1 MIRRLLAVPA
11 LAAAML
17 AVGGP
22 ATASAGTMTLGA
34 YSGLGAW
41 IDIYDGN
48 LMKTPDRTA
57 AALKAR
63 GVNTI
68 YLETGNSSAK
78 DAFVRPGAA
87 ASLIQSAHRRG
98 MKVVAWYLPT
108 LVDQGKD
115 QRRALGA
122 IRFRTPLGQS
132 FDGFALDIES
142 SAVHTVSTR
151 NARLLAVSAYL
162 RRWAPS
168 GAKLGAIIP
177 APRGMQLSPT
187 YWPNFPYADLGLTYD
202 VILPMGYFSYRP
214 TDLGGAYGYTVRNVA
229 LIRRGT
235 GDPEI
240 PIHIIGGVGDDVS
253 AAQVNAF
260 VRATRDCG
268 VAGASLYDFT
278 TTVAGGWKYLRGVRL
293 QPGTPKSSCL

>member
-87 ASLIQSAHRRG
+87 ALSL
-98 MKVVAWYLPT
+98 LP
-108 LVDQGKD
+108 
-115 QRRALGA
+115 
-122 IRFRTPLGQS
+122 P
-132 FDGFALDIES
+132 
-142 SAVHTVSTR
+142 
-151 NARLLAVSAYL
+151 
-162 RRWAPS
+162 
-168 GAKLGAIIP
+168 
-177 APRGMQLSPT
+177 
-187 YWPNFPYADLGLTYD
+187 WPQQCWP
-202 VILPMGYFSYRP
+202 
-214 TDLGGAYGYTVRNVA
+214 
-229 LIRRGT
+229 
-235 GDPEI
+235 
-240 PIHIIGGVGDDVS
+240 S
-253 AAQVNAF
+253 AA
-260 VRATRDCG
+260 RPR
-268 VAGASLYDFT
+268 
-278 TTVAGGWKYLRGVRL
+278 RP
-293 QPGTPKSSCL
+293 PGR

>member
-78 DAFVRPGAA
+78 DAFVRPAAA

-142 SAVHTVSTR
+142 PAVRTVSIR

-162 RRWAPS
+162 RRLGALRGEAGRDHS
-168 GAKLGAIIP
+168 GAARH
-177 APRGMQLSPT
+177 AAV
-187 YWPNFPYADLGLTYD
+187 ADLLAELPVRRPGVDLRHVRPDGLLHEPGQRRARRVPVHVD
-202 VILPMGYFSYRP
+202 ERADHLARDRRP
-214 TDLGGAYGYTVRNVA
+214 D
-229 LIRRGT
+229 
-235 GDPEI
+235 DP
-240 PIHIIGGVGDDVS
+240 
-253 AAQVNAF
+253 AC
-260 VRATRDCG
+260 T
-268 VAGASLYDFT
+268 
-278 TTVAGGWKYLRGVRL
+278 
-293 QPGTPKSSCL
+293 

>member
-11 LAAAML
+11 VAAAML

-63 GVNTI
+63 RVNTI
-68 YLETGNSSAK
+68 FLETGNSSAK
-78 DAFVRPGAA
+78 DAFVRPAA
-87 ASLIQSAHRRG
+87 AAALIQSAHKRH

-142 SAVHTVSTR
+142 PAVHTVSTR

-162 RRWAPS
+162 RRWAPA

-177 APRGMQLSPT
+177 GAPRHAAV
-187 YWPNFPYADLGLTYD
+187 ADLLAELPVRRPGVDLRRVRSDGL
-202 VILPMGYFSYRP
+202 LHEPGQ
-214 TDLGGAYGYTVRNVA
+214 
-229 LIRRGT
+229 RRARRV
-235 GDPEI
+235 PV
-240 PIHIIGGVGDDVS
+240 H
-253 AAQVNAF
+253 
-260 VRATRDCG
+260 
-268 VAGASLYDFT
+268 
-278 TTVAGGWKYLRGVRL
+278 RG
-293 QPGTPKSSCL
+293 